1 MFPDDANPLLPLS
14 GLVNIEGRR
23 CHLPSVLIDTRLRPP
38 TLDTIPDI
46 DMKFFTLHKFIGD
59 IVWMCGGVEPESDDE
74 DEDGEDM
81 RALSAENWVVLQDKL
96 TCPAD
101 FVAQHDEINEH
112 IYIVKEQ
119 QRWNT

>member
-1 MFPDDANPLLPLS
+1 
-14 GLVNIEGRR
+14 
-23 CHLPSVLIDTRLRPP
+23 
-38 TLDTIPDI
+38 
-46 DMKFFTLHKFIGD
+46 
-59 IVWMCGGVEPESDDE
+59 MCGGVEPESDDE
-74 DEDGEDM
+74 DEDGEDV

-101 FVAQHDEINEH
+101 FVAQHDKINGH